1 MELLERLEYHIR
13 RLDESNSDIALIIP
27 SPSHYKVKETIV
39 YKNLSSNE
47 LQQFIRQEWQAEGAR
62 GLYFKNTWYFWNG
75 LGALHDTVARKLGMT
90 KVIDI
95 IAASVEIDRGGKRL
109 SNDFFHRTA
118 ELETEMNLKEFTS
131 YLTQLMRTLK
141 SLESIYHIDLEDIFY
156 DLYRAYKR
164 KKWPEP
170 SYEEIAYSKLNKQQR
185 HDHRVWKNKQY
196 SSWIPDIKLED
207 LDRLL

>member
-1 MELLERLEYHIR
+1 MKLLERLQYHIQK
-13 RLDESNSDIALIIP
+13 LIESNSDIALTISGP
-27 SPSHYKVKETIV
+27 AYHKLKETIV

-90 KVIDI
+90 KAVDI
-95 IAASVEIDRGGKRL
+95 IAASIEIDRGGKRL

-118 ELETEMNLKEFTS
+118 ELEREMSLKDFVY
-131 YLTQLMRTLK
+131 YLTKLMKTLK
-141 SLESIYHIDLEDIFY
+141 SLESTYHIDLEDIFY

-164 KKWPEP
+164 KKWPE
-170 SYEEIAYSKLNKQQR
+170 SSQEEIAYSRLNKQQR
-185 HDHRVWKNKQY
+185 HDHRVWKNQQY

-207 LDRLL
+207 L